1 MTPRQN
7 DALAERDKRVIWHP
21 FTQMADW
28 QADRPLVIDHAE
40 GNTLFDADGRP
51 YLDGVSS
58 LWVTV
63 HGHRHPHIDAAV
75 RAQLD
80 RVAHTTFL
88 GLSNVPAIEL
98 AERLLA
104 VVPRGMGK
112 VFYSDNGS
120 TAVEVALKMAFQ
132 YWSHRGRPEKRRF
145 VALREAYH
153 GDTIGAV
160 SLGGIDLFHEIF
172 HPLLF
177 DALRVPTPYAF
188 RTPDAPTPESCRDH
202 CLQALARTLE
212 THGHEIAAFVIEPLV
227 QGAAGMITHPTG
239 YLREAAALCRKHD
252 VLLIADEVAT
262 GFGRTGTLFACEQ
275 EGVTPD
281 LLCIAK
287 GLTGGYLPLAA
298 TVTTDAVYEAFL
310 GPYAAR
316 KTLFHGHTYTANPLA
331 CAAAIASLELF
342 EREATLPKLQPKI
355 AALTDLLEHRVAPL
369 AHVGEIRQRGMMVG
383 IELVRDRAARTDYDF
398 VEAIGARACRVA
410 REHGVILRPLGPVV
424 VLMPPLSI
432 TLPQLEQIVDAARA
446 GIVAATE

>member
-1 MTPRQN
+1 MSRN
-7 DALAERDKRVIWHP
+7 RDLAERDKKSVWHP
-21 FTQMADW
+21 FTQMLDW
-28 QADRPLVIDHAE
+28 QNDEPLVIERAE
-40 GNTLFDADGRP
+40 GNTLYDADGRA

-58 LWVTV
+58 LWVTL
-63 HGHRHPHIDAAV
+63 HGHHHPHIDAAI

-80 RVAHTTFL
+80 RVAHSTFL

-104 VVPRGMGK
+104 VTGGGLGK

-177 DALRVPTPYAF
+177 EAHRVPTPYAF
-188 RTPDAPTPESCRDH
+188 RCEEAPTPEACRDL
-202 CLQALARTLE
+202 CLAALARTLDE
-212 THGHEIAAFVIEPLV
+212 KSDEIAAFILEPLV

-239 YLREAAALCRKHD
+239 YLREAAALCAKHD

-281 LLCIAK
+281 LLCLAK
-287 GLTGGYLPLAA
+287 GISGGYLPLAA
-298 TVTTDAVYEAFL
+298 TLVKDEIYDAFL
-310 GPYAAR
+310 GPYGAK
-316 KTLFHGHTYTANPLA
+316 KTLFHGHTYTANPVA
-331 CAAAIASLELF
+331 CAAGIASLELF
-342 EREATLPKLQPKI
+342 EREETLPKLQPKV
-355 AALTDLLEHRVAPL
+355 AELAELLTSRIAPL
-369 AHVGEIRQRGMMVG
+369 AHVGEIRQRGFMVG
-383 IELVRDRAARTDYDF
+383 IELVKDRATRADYTFTD
-398 VEAIGARACRVA
+398 AIGATACRFA
-410 REHGVILRPLGPVV
+410 RTHGVILRPLGPVV
-424 VLMPPLSI
+424 VLMPPLS
-432 TLPQLEQIVDAARA
+432 TRTDELAQIVEAARA
-446 GIVAATE
+446 GILAATEG